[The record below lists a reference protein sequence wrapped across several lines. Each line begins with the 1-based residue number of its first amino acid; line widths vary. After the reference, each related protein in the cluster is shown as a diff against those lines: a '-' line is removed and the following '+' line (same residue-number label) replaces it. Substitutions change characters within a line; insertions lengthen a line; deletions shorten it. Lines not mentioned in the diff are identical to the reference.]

1 MTERDKIKQRIAKLL
16 NLTTDKG
23 ASEAEAMQAA
33 ELMAHYDIQASK
45 LQIKSARAVSKHAFL
60 RRYGNLRIAVP
71 TARHIAAPCDS
82 KYWLNREQGVTFFG
96 LPGDAEV
103 AAYLFDLISTAV
115 LTEIDGYR
123 SSSEYRSSSKN
134 GRALINSFIN
144 GMEDRIGERIEELGK
159 TKQRTV
165 QEATGRALVLVKE
178 AQIEED
184 FVATGIW
191 LVRGGGSYRWAS
203 SEKDTPAARQ
213 PEDTSV

>member
-16 NLTTDKG
+16 NLTTDNG

-33 ELMAHYDIQASK
+33 ELMAHYD
-45 LQIKSARAVSKHAFL
+45 
-60 RRYGNLRIAVP
+60 
-71 TARHIAAPCDS
+71 
-82 KYWLNREQGVTFFG
+82 
-96 LPGDAEV
+96 
-103 AAYLFDLISTAV
+103 LFDLISNAI
-115 LTEIDGYR
+115 LAEIDGYR

-191 LVRGGGSYRWAS
+191 LVRGGGSYRWGVEREGYAS
-203 SEKDTPAARQ
+203 GAAAGGHVSLSAGVRATR
-213 PEDTSV
+213 PVGALR